1 MPMDLW
7 IIWLIIVGVLLIIE
21 VLSQMMWALCLAIG
35 CAVGIALS
43 LAGITFYWQIII
55 MAVVALLAYIFMV
68 PAFQKWHALSVDKK
82 GRQSRTG
89 MDALLGRR
97 AIISEEVRP
106 DRPGRARIDG
116 DNWQVKCVKNQI
128 KIPRGTEVVVTG
140 YDSIILEV
148 EPCSTVK

>member
-1 MPMDLW
+1 MDMW
-7 IIWLIIVGVLLIIE
+7 IIWLIALGILLIIE
-21 VLSQMMWALCLAIG
+21 VATQMMWALCLAIG

-43 LAGITFYWQIII
+43 LAGLPFYWQIII
-55 MAVVALLAYIFMV
+55 MALVALLSYILLV

-82 GRQSRTG
+82 GKASRTG

-97 AIISEEVRP
+97 TIISEEVRP

-116 DNWQVKCVKNQI
+116 DNWQVKCVKNQGR
-128 KIPRGTEVVVTG
+128 IPRGTEVVVTG

-148 EPCSTVK
+148 EPCTSVK